1 MTWTTFALGLGHGEI
16 RSRPSPAQ
24 AIVQAQDSVSR
35 GTATI
40 NPDLGLDEVGVPEE
54 WAWTTYKNYVQ
65 KRLVNQ
71 GYSPAD
77 EVMSIRV
84 RSTRAKQALD
94 AEVKVRPAIFSRA
107 PAWHKFNSIAGN
119 VKLTQGNTLET
130 NPFIT
135 TGFRRTCCLDT
146 SQCDGQL
153 DMMSGC

>member
-1 MTWTTFALGLGHGEI
+1 MGLGTEKSAAALLQ
-16 RSRPSPAQ
+16 RKLLSKP
-24 AIVQAQDSVSR
+24 QDSVSR

-77 EVMSIRV
+77 AVMSIRD
-84 RSTRAKQALD
+84 RSARAKQALD